1 MGLPNIHD
9 RMDRYYNLH
18 FNFKMINSILVGQ
31 MALFGWVQGGLKFFM
46 FGHFGSFFLFD
57 TWSFLRISF
66 CIFDV
71 IFYTF

>member
-31 MALFGWVQGGLKFFM
+31 MALFGWVQGGLQILYVWPLWL
-46 FGHFGSFFLFD
+46 FFL
-57 TWSFLRISF
+57 I
-66 CIFDV
+66 
-71 IFYTF
+71 